1 MGFGLICEDLWDC
14 VGVGVD
20 LKGVWVNLWRSWRLC
35 GCGCRFERGLGRFV
49 KILRLCGCGFEGS
62 WVLVGDD
69 KWLGRGLNH
78 LWLGLLI
85 MVTTM
90 TTSIDRRV
98 GVRFLDN
105 VFGFYWL
112 EIEKFLDFFYLD
124 LSGLLCVWFETKS
137 WLLRKYW
144 QEEKRKTNKKK
155 NKMIGWD

>member
-1 MGFGLICEDLWDC
+1 M
-14 VGVGVD
+14 
-20 LKGVWVNLWRSWRLC
+20 
-35 GCGCRFERGLGRFV
+35 
-49 KILRLCGCGFEGS
+49 
-62 WVLVGDD
+62 GDD

-124 LSGLLCVWFETKS
+124 LSGLLCV
-137 WLLRKYW
+137 
-144 QEEKRKTNKKK
+144 
-155 NKMIGWD
+155 